1 MDAERLGQQLRDAR
15 EARELTLEDVEQA
28 LRIRARFL
36 QAFETGAY
44 DDLPGAVQARGFL
57 RNYARFLRL
66 DEEAIL
72 AQFEAARIAYRG
84 EERRFAARRGAQ
96 VTEPVVMS
104 AAPSLAEHPYTVAA
118 QASRRRRIGVIAG
131 TLIGTLILIGLCLGG
146 TRLVERLLAVQAN
159 QRSADLVSILPTVPS
174 LTPSATFLPS
184 PTPLPGAR
192 MVAGATPITDRVVL
206 DVSVVQRTYL
216 RVTVDGVE
224 IFSGLVRPG
233 TQLQYQAQQTLRLE
247 ASNGAGLEVIFNN
260 LPIGPLGLRGEAVD
274 TTFTPDLVLT
284 PTPDLAPTATF
295 TPPVTPILDTTFAT
309 VEGTPDPAL
318 SGKAGQGAGEL
329 PTPLPLPDA
338 ARDVS
343 GGVTLTPAP
352 AGPSPTLPAPGG
364 IPTILPSVTP
374 TPTATPSPTL
384 TFTVTPS
391 PTLTPSPTP
400 ILPPRLT
407 STPVP
412 AKEP

>member
-1 MDAERLGQQLRDAR
+1 MEAERLGQQLRNAR
-15 EARELTLEDVEQA
+15 EARELTLEEVEQA
-28 LRIRARFL
+28 LRIRARYL
-36 QAFETGAY
+36 EAFEAGAY
-44 DDLPGAVQARGFL
+44 GDLPGAVQARGFL

-72 AQFEAARIAYRG
+72 AQFDVAWAAHGGGQGRSSVV
-84 EERRFAARRGAQ
+84 RRGAPPA
-96 VTEPVVMS
+96 TGPLSPV
-104 AAPSLAEHPYTVAA
+104 APLAEHPFAVAA
-118 QASRRRRIGVIAG
+118 EAGRRRRSGIVFG
-131 TLIGTLILIGLCLGG
+131 TLIGIVALIGLCLGG
-146 TRLVERLLAVQAN
+146 TRLVERLLTAQAD
-159 QRSADLVSILPTVPS
+159 RAGTDLVSILPTMPS

-192 MVAGATPITDRVVL
+192 QMAGATPITDRVVL

-224 IFSGLVRPG
+224 IFNGLVRPG
-233 TQLQYQAQQTLRLE
+233 TQLQYQAQQVLNLQ
-247 ASNGAGLEVIFNN
+247 ASNGAGLEVVFNN
-260 LPIGPLGLRGEAVD
+260 LPLGPLGLRGEAID

-295 TPPVTPILDTTFAT
+295 TSSPTPVTDVTFAT

-318 SGKAGQGAGEL
+318 SGKAGQGAGA
-329 PTPLPLPDA
+329 PTPLPLPDV

-343 GGVTLTPAP
+343 GGATLTGVPSE
-352 AGPSPTLPAPGG
+352 PSPTLPVPGG
-364 IPTILPSVTP
+364 IPTIAPSVTP
-374 TPTATPSPTL
+374 TLTATPSPTL
-384 TFTVTPS
+384 TLTATPS

-412 AKEP
+412 VKEP